1 MFLDLVLPEFL
12 RSRPS
17 SISSQSRQPSPSP
30 LLQSE
35 PATTSSSLAP
45 LQSNNYRQSVTA
57 LRPATPQAT
66 SSYSPGEQDAPPS
79 HHAIS
84 VLPEQDGPLV
94 ASEPVADEHVYLATA
109 PCTSQVTTDLWSK
122 AYKQLPEDYKN
133 DLGNLDKLDILQ
145 NLFTIAKQAEE
156 KTLAKRFKLKWG
168 DDEID
173 VQEKVKGF
181 VGWLNKFKEIG
192 DIVVQYDPVHAALPW
207 AGVRFILMVCNPL
220 NSSAQLYEL
229 FYNYMIACHWSPREI
244 SSGHHCDGADCYS
257 DRPLRNLRAVVPQQ
271 Q

>member
-1 MFLDLVLPEFL
+1 MPSSTKQKQPKSGGEKERKRDSLFRPVKEFL
-12 RSRPS
+12 HHLSSSRSSRS
-17 SISSQSRQPSPSP
+17 QQSRQPSPSP
-30 LLQSE
+30 LSQSD
-35 PATTSSSLAP
+35 PATAPSSSLVP
-45 LQSNNYRQSVTA
+45 LQSNNYQQSVTA
-57 LRPATPQAT
+57 LRPTTPQAT
-66 SSYSPGEQDAPPS
+66 SSPSEQDAPPS

-94 ASEPVADEHVYLATA
+94 ASEPVADERVYSATA

-122 AYKQLPEDYKN
+122 AYKQLPEEYKN
-133 DLGNLDKLDILQ
+133 DLDNLDKLDILQ

-168 DDEID
+168 DNEID

-220 NSSAQLYEL
+220 NSSA
-229 FYNYMIACHWSPREI
+229 
-244 SSGHHCDGADCYS
+244 
-257 DRPLRNLRAVVPQQ
+257 
-271 Q
+271 